1 MAYRIQIV
9 EDERII
15 ALDLRDSLQQLG
27 YQVVDCSASG
37 EQAIAQARRL
47 QPDLTLM
54 DIQLEGAMSGIDAAM
69 VLREELD
76 IPVVFLS
83 ACAEEHTLQHAG
95 RSAPYGYLLK
105 PFALRELNAT
115 LRMALSCHAAAQKN
129 QHQYRQL
136 HMALAYANL
145 AVWTWQPQ
153 HAELTSLGQL
163 PAVLQQPAANPD
175 DAPLPPLLAGL
186 AAHDK
191 QQLVGQLARHGQALL
206 VCPLPASDGTTDT
219 RWVEVSIHQM
229 HDAGDTAARL
239 LGVIR
244 DVSERVA
251 METQLRQASAV
262 FHSTAEGIAIVSPAR
277 RIQMANPAFL
287 RMTGHTLAD
296 VLQQDIDQLLHDRRH
311 PDSFYRELG
320 QQPNGLW
327 NGEVLCRHQNGQL
340 FPAWE
345 HICAVHNEQDQLSHF
360 IVACS
365 DISAIRQVQRE
376 LNHMAFHDALT
387 GLGNRH
393 LLQEQLAIELERA
406 QLARLPLGLIFIDLD
421 GFKLV
426 NDSLGHAAGDRLLQI
441 VAARLKDTLRRADIA
456 TRFGGDEFFIVC
468 PGSGEEACSR
478 LATRILNALEVP
490 IVLADESVMVSAS
503 IGISLFPQ
511 HGKTA
516 DSLLRAADSAMY
528 EAKSGGKR
536 RHQVFR
542 QSMADKVRKRMRTE
556 QRLRRALQDKAFEL
570 HYQPLYSLQNRQL
583 LGFEA
588 LLRWQDQGRL
598 VTPDKFIPIAEECGL
613 IHELGEWVLRSACH
627 QARRWQD
634 DYTRPLRVA
643 VNVSARQFAAA
654 DFVALVGTILQES
667 GLHPY
672 LLELEVTESTLQ
684 VMEDS
689 QRVLAELKALGVSL
703 AIDDFGT
710 GYSSMALLKHLTID
724 RLKIDRTFIK
734 DTPDTVRDNAICRAI
749 VALAHSLMLGIT
761 AEGIENSRQL
771 HFLQAIGCDTGQG
784 YLFARPL
791 NQAAMAGYLAGLQP
805 PGA

>member
-1 MAYRIQIV
+1 
-9 EDERII
+9 
-15 ALDLRDSLQQLG
+15 
-27 YQVVDCSASG
+27 
-37 EQAIAQARRL
+37 
-47 QPDLTLM
+47 
-54 DIQLEGAMSGIDAAM
+54 
-69 VLREELD
+69 
-76 IPVVFLS
+76 
-83 ACAEEHTLQHAG
+83 
-95 RSAPYGYLLK
+95 
-105 PFALRELNAT
+105 
-115 LRMALSCHAAAQKN
+115 
-129 QHQYRQL
+129 
-136 HMALAYANL
+136 
-145 AVWTWQPQ
+145 
-153 HAELTSLGQL
+153 
-163 PAVLQQPAANPD
+163 
-175 DAPLPPLLAGL
+175 
-186 AAHDK
+186 
-191 QQLVGQLARHGQALL
+191 
-206 VCPLPASDGTTDT
+206 
-219 RWVEVSIHQM
+219 
-229 HDAGDTAARL
+229 
-239 LGVIR
+239 
-244 DVSERVA
+244 
-251 METQLRQASAV
+251 
-262 FHSTAEGIAIVSPAR
+262 
-277 RIQMANPAFL
+277 
-287 RMTGHTLAD
+287 
-296 VLQQDIDQLLHDRRH
+296 
-311 PDSFYRELG
+311 
-320 QQPNGLW
+320 
-327 NGEVLCRHQNGQL
+327 
-340 FPAWE
+340 
-345 HICAVHNEQDQLSHF
+345 
-360 IVACS
+360 
-365 DISAIRQVQRE
+365 
-376 LNHMAFHDALT
+376 
-387 GLGNRH
+387 
-393 LLQEQLAIELERA
+393 
-406 QLARLPLGLIFIDLD
+406 
-421 GFKLV
+421 
-426 NDSLGHAAGDRLLQI
+426 
-441 VAARLKDTLRRADIA
+441 
-456 TRFGGDEFFIVC
+456 
-468 PGSGEEACSR
+468 
-478 LATRILNALEVP
+478 
-490 IVLADESVMVSAS
+490 
-503 IGISLFPQ
+503 
-511 HGKTA
+511 
-516 DSLLRAADSAMY
+516 MY